1 MTEFRHSSEDAVLH
15 ELADEVLN
23 SRIDRRD
30 FLRRAAALGISA
42 SAAVAFRSRFLDSD
56 PLQHT
61 RIPATAKKGGT
72 LVFGPYPDGADYDP
86 ATNNFD
92 FPNPP
97 FPSIFEGMKA
107 YVPTAPSGSPPENLL
122 AESIEKNAD
131 GTQWHFKVKEGVLF
145 HQGYGEMT
153 AADVKYSFE
162 RNAGLTKLYP
172 GAGKSDTSYYASDF
186 SGLEAVNVTG
196 KYTGVIVFKE
206 PFVPFETMTLPWT
219 TSGYVFPQKAVD
231 KYGSAWGHHPVGTGP
246 YEVVSYTPESE
257 MVLQKFTGYS
267 GANLALGAKNWY
279 DEIRINMTALNAAP
293 KGEALT
299 VALESGEADFTY
311 NLGALDVAR
320 LKGNSAYRTYS
331 PQAPLDYYF
340 LGMDVQNSD
349 LKDIRV
355 RQAVRAALNIPE
367 IITANRLP
375 LSTRLPSLIAKQLG
389 IGYWSGAPI
398 YKQDIKEAKAL
409 LSAAGVKDLTL
420 TIANPLI
427 NESPGEPQELMTVIQ
442 SNLKQAGI
450 NVDIILT
457 PPNSYVTK
465 PGEGQLLTSYYGGA
479 PDPFYQFEWF
489 QCNQIGV
496 WNYASWCN
504 KTYSSDLVKLG
515 QTSVKSDRDAI
526 AIAMQKLFV
535 QDASYV
541 WLSTAVNFAAS
552 NSQTYIVF
560 DRNGNPLLHYAYRV

>member
-1 MTEFRHSSEDAVLH
+1 MDESAQPSEEQVLQQLVGAVQ
-15 ELADEVLN
+15 ANNV
-23 SRIDRRD
+23 DRRD

-42 SAAVAFRSRFLDSD
+42 GAAGSFLAACGSNSASPKTHA
-56 PLQHT
+56 
-61 RIPATAKKGGT
+61 AKKGGT

-97 FPSIFEGMKA
+97 FPSIYEGLMA
-107 YVPTAPSGSPPENLL
+107 YVPTKSSASPPEYLL
-122 AESIEKNAD
+122 AESIEKNGD
-131 GTQWHFKVKEGVLF
+131 GTQYHFKLKEGVEF
-145 HQGYGEMT
+145 HHNYGEVT

-162 RNAGLTKLYP
+162 RNAGLIKLYP
-172 GAGKSDTSYYASDF
+172 GAGKSDTSYYAGDF
-186 SGLEAVNVTG
+186 SGLEAVRVTG

-206 PFVPFETMTLPWT
+206 PFVPFHTMTLPWT
-219 TSGYVFPQKAVD
+219 TSGYIFPEKAVN

-257 MVLQKFTGYS
+257 MILHKFSRYS
-267 GANLALGAKNWY
+267 GANDALGAKNWY
-279 DEIRINMTALNAAP
+279 DEIKINMTALNAAP
-293 KGEALT
+293 KGTALT
-299 VALESGEADFTY
+299 TALESGDADFTY

-320 LKGNSAYRTYS
+320 LKGNSSFTTYA
-331 PQAPLDYYF
+331 PPAPLDYFF

-355 RQAVRAALNIPE
+355 RQAVRSALNIPE
-367 IITANRLP
+367 IISANKLP
-375 LSTRLPSLIAKQLG
+375 ASTRLPSLIAKQMG
-389 IGYWSGAPI
+389 VGYWPDAPV
-398 YKQDIKEAKAL
+398 YKQDVRKAKQL
-409 LSAAGVKDLTL
+409 LAAAGVKDLTL

-427 NESPGEPQELMTVIQ
+427 NESPGEPTDLMTVIQ

-450 NVDIILT
+450 TVNVILT

-479 PDPFYQFEWF
+479 PDPYYQFEWF
-489 QCNQIGV
+489 QCDQIGV

-504 KTYSSDLVKLG
+504 KTYSSDLVTLG
-515 QTSVKSDRDAI
+515 QTSAKSERDSI
-526 AIAMQKLFV
+526 SIAMQKLFD

-541 WLSTAVNFAAS
+541 WLSTAVNYAAS
-552 NSQTYIVF
+552 NSKTKIIF